1 MIHALTLSVAQDL
14 AWSLATSLMAC
25 VVLFRAGPG
34 YGVMPAAEFDG
45 DSDAIVTE
53 YDPWAA

>member
-1 MIHALTLSVAQDL
+1 MIHALTLPIAQGL

-34 YGVMPAAEFDG
+34 YGVMPADEFDG
-45 DSDAIVTE
+45 DPAAIVTE
-53 YDPWAA
+53 YDPWGP